1 MASGVFLSFGKGS
14 PFFVPMA
21 EDGRFATYDTRTDPY
36 LTPSPASAVAYP
48 WRSVEA
54 AEAQI
59 DAFEQTLGVSFHVE
73 SAGSGA

>member
-1 MASGVFLSFGKGS
+1 
-14 PFFVPMA
+14 MA
-21 EDGRFATYDTRTDPY
+21 EDGRFATYDTRIDPY
-36 LTPSPASAVAYP
+36 LTPASALASS